1 MIKYHL
7 LIDERS
13 TISLFTNKLKDA
25 STIRFFGLSK
35 NYSEATNNLPNIY
48 LSDIVVVSENL
59 GIQFLDNF
67 SHLFVTNSTTSSHAC
82 KVVKLVLTKDEVNEV
97 NASLYKEMG
106 YDDCISLKENDK
118 DLIKHLNTLVYQK
131 LCSLYN
137 HSLKKSLDDGIE
149 IPGFN
154 EIMVDILHDFGIPA
168 SLTGYQYLKR
178 AIEMA
183 FLNIDTVVG
192 GVTKVIYPTIAQM
205 YNTTSPR
212 VERSMR
218 HAIETGWC
226 RAKIETMEKIFSY
239 SYSNEKGKPTN
250 GEFIA
255 NISDYLIIHFRKERK
270 EYLSAHPDNVENVN
284 HIINISNAVSIGNN
298 KEKEPVI

>member
-106 YDDCISLKENDK
+106 YDDCISLKESDK
-118 DLIKHLNTLVYQK
+118 DLINYKAFEYVGLSKTLFFV
-131 LCSLYN
+131 
-137 HSLKKSLDDGIE
+137 
-149 IPGFN
+149 
-154 EIMVDILHDFGIPA
+154 
-168 SLTGYQYLKR
+168 
-178 AIEMA
+178 
-183 FLNIDTVVG
+183 
-192 GVTKVIYPTIAQM
+192 
-205 YNTTSPR
+205 
-212 VERSMR
+212 
-218 HAIETGWC
+218 
-226 RAKIETMEKIFSY
+226 
-239 SYSNEKGKPTN
+239 
-250 GEFIA
+250 
-255 NISDYLIIHFRKERK
+255 
-270 EYLSAHPDNVENVN
+270 
-284 HIINISNAVSIGNN
+284 
-298 KEKEPVI
+298 